1 MATAKPNEEHGTV
14 PEVDYAELLRALTVE
29 RFTVWKPPSS
39 ATDRAA
45 PLSHPRTTFA
55 LVDTLDVPNVDVPK
69 VRGRVHD
76 GKNGSKPGR
85 SQ

>member
-1 MATAKPNEEHGTV
+1 MSTAEPNEEHGTV

-45 PLSHPRTTFA
+45 TRAHPRTGA
-55 LVDTLDVPNVDVPK
+55 SLVNTLNVPN

-76 GKNGSKPGR
+76 GKSGSNPGSVR
-85 SQ
+85 

>member
-14 PEVDYAELLRALTVE
+14 PEVHYAELLRALTVE

-55 LVDTLDVPNVDVPK
+55 LVNTLNVPN

-76 GKNGSKPGR
+76 GKNGSNPGR
-85 SQ
+85 VR

>member
-29 RFTVWKPPSS
+29 RFTVWKPPPS
-39 ATDRAA
+39 ATDRAT
-45 PLSHPRTTFA
+45 PRHPRTTFA
-55 LVDTLDVPNVDVPK
+55 LVDTLDVRN

-76 GKNGSKPGR
+76 GKNGSNTGR
-85 SQ
+85 DR